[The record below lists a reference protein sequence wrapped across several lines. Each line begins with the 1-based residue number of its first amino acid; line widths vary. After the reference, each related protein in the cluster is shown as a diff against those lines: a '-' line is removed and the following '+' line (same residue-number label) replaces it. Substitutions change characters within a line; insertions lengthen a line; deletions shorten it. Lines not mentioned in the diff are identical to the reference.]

1 MIILETSEG
10 TFKYIDLVELI
21 REYDKNTSDMYVP
34 SDEAMVFKV
43 KGSFTIIVGEEFSE
57 LIKELKRY
65 YELIMET
72 VPKRLFMELGYYRLR
87 E

>member
-21 REYDKNTSDMYVP
+21 HEYDKNTSDMYVP
-34 SDEAMVFKV
+34 SDEATVFKV
-43 KGSFTIIVGEEFSE
+43 KGGVTCLINEEFGE
-57 LIKELKRY
+57 LIKELKEY
-65 YELIMET
+65 YKLIMKD
-72 VPKRLFMELGYYRLR
+72 VPKRLFMELSYYRIR